1 MTTQST
7 FPMNDLVLRLTGGQ
21 RDGELIPVSTPK
33 CYLGMDESN
42 ENGEQPQCAIFR
54 GPKGAAVKSYAD
66 DVLVNG
72 IASTVHWLKE
82 GDRIDFPNSIS
93 IEVTQLGWVELE
105 CEEHL
110 DSEFST
116 ENKSLE
122 NPIHDCEQNDKIA
135 SVVLESAALEPA
147 ENENLVDSS
156 EAPAND
162 DQRLNLIEAQINEI
176 HLQKENT
183 EQKLNQLDEKLSAL
197 TEQMNQLVLMASGS
211 SSVAAKSEFNNFV
224 GFKDETVDQQVHKE
238 DLGGNSESELPSEF
252 QPEQDSVVT
261 EPTAEGQLVSQ
272 SDYYSYT
279 EDDDEKILTYDA
291 SEDVAEAPKASHVE
305 SNEEQT
311 EIESRQSELE
321 KVFGSALSE
330 EVVTDTPVQGFAQAQ
345 EEVILRPA
353 SESAQQD
360 PTEDDTTTQTAN
372 EQLSESFN
380 TPTHGLDDDAA
391 SFADYTT
398 DSPHTEIEPGSL
410 ACQLLS
416 EVAKEE
422 LEAVHSEAALAENE
436 TNEDSEEIA
445 EKATETEP
453 ESGGVAD
460 LLARMKAEGK
470 WDGVPDGD
478 EDVDSNEPVP
488 APFVEAPV
496 EPVATGE
503 PEDDVQDYMSQLL
516 SRMRGDAPAPKAA
529 PAAVKPAQKSDKVEV
544 SIESE
549 KEVFVPPVNPL
560 KAEEFKPKSKAQK
573 IDSLGKMRELA
584 NSTARSNVKKS
595 EARNRKELGYVQIGI
610 AVCSFFMAVYYFL
623 VQSVAIF
630 DTGFI
635 VGFVCLGTSGYLGY
649 RFYSAMRNN
658 ELIEANPKLAS
669 PQNDAAETATSSAV
683 VPAVADAVVAS

>member
-1 MTTQST
+1 M
-7 FPMNDLVLRLTGGQ
+7 
-21 RDGELIPVSTPK
+21 
-33 CYLGMDESN
+33 
-42 ENGEQPQCAIFR
+42 
-54 GPKGAAVKSYAD
+54 
-66 DVLVNG
+66 
-72 IASTVHWLKE
+72 
-82 GDRIDFPNSIS
+82 
-93 IEVTQLGWVELE
+93 
-105 CEEHL
+105 
-110 DSEFST
+110 
-116 ENKSLE
+116 
-122 NPIHDCEQNDKIA
+122 
-135 SVVLESAALEPA
+135 
-147 ENENLVDSS
+147 
-156 EAPAND
+156 
-162 DQRLNLIEAQINEI
+162 
-176 HLQKENT
+176 
-183 EQKLNQLDEKLSAL
+183 
-197 TEQMNQLVLMASGS
+197 
-211 SSVAAKSEFNNFV
+211 
-224 GFKDETVDQQVHKE
+224 
-238 DLGGNSESELPSEF
+238 
-252 QPEQDSVVT
+252 
-261 EPTAEGQLVSQ
+261 
-272 SDYYSYT
+272 
-279 EDDDEKILTYDA
+279 
-291 SEDVAEAPKASHVE
+291 
-305 SNEEQT
+305 
-311 EIESRQSELE
+311 
-321 KVFGSALSE
+321 
-330 EVVTDTPVQGFAQAQ
+330 
-345 EEVILRPA
+345 
-353 SESAQQD
+353 
-360 PTEDDTTTQTAN
+360 
-372 EQLSESFN
+372 
-380 TPTHGLDDDAA
+380 
-391 SFADYTT
+391 
-398 DSPHTEIEPGSL
+398 
-410 ACQLLS
+410 
-416 EVAKEE
+416 
-422 LEAVHSEAALAENE
+422 EAVHSEAALAENE

-669 PQNDAAETATSSAV
+669 PQNDAAETATSSAD
-683 VPAVADAVVAS
+683 VPAEADAVVAS